1 METATHFHNQI
12 SHAFLPEVNRVFH
25 DTAAFDTTD
34 DVLNHNSALCNG
46 AVIRFLFWCEFSA
59 LWLLDRSRM
68 LDTGQLIAQKAEI
81 IQEFTSIRK
90 RVGCREGSIS

>member
-34 DVLNHNSALCNG
+34 DVLNHNSALSNG